1 MSVARTTESTGPNSS
16 SFQIFMLGV
25 TRSKIVG
32 PRKKPSFCSTW
43 RPSETSCAP
52 SDWAPSMYSISFF
65 LRSPRITGPRV
76 VFGSVPGPTFSFAAS
91 LASSRTG
98 AQACLREQCGYP
110 DGREQREL
118 PRLEYEN
125 DTGYYGNWKRP
136 QQQNIERAEE

>member
-1 MSVARTTESTGPNSS
+1 
-16 SFQIFMLGV
+16 MLGV

-76 VFGSVPGPTFSFAAS
+76 VFGSVPGPTFSFGIVGELAHQGVADLADANRDAARQAA
-91 LASSRTG
+91 LASVS
-98 AQACLREQCGYP
+98 
-110 DGREQREL
+110 
-118 PRLEYEN
+118 
-125 DTGYYGNWKRP
+125 
-136 QQQNIERAEE
+136 ERRGDDVR